1 MINSRH
7 YLNNAQVDE
16 PENWQDLEIT
26 LDFTK
31 DSLEPTINLDNL
43 EFVLDTATEIIS
55 TLETNGYYQGIPYR
69 IDVGDLMTPAL
80 SYVGYLDPTQA
91 PTVKASNRIEIALR
105 KQQGADW
112 LVEVAD
118 SFSFRYLASSGY
130 NGNGKINNSDYQ
142 KVNYIINY
150 IPDGVTLIILSIS
163 AFILAKELVDSVKR
177 IAKQTVDLIKQV
189 VPNTGTGVGAG
200 VVVVTS
206 WSIGQVVGA
215 IINLAIEIA
224 YAVGIIFALVKLI
237 EQIVEQLVPKKRFHL
252 GMGIKDLVQKACD
265 HLELTLDSDLLDS
278 LDNSEKWVIIPSKS
292 HKGGDP
298 PTGTPRGEWTELGVP
313 NSSDGIDTFG
323 DLIRFIKNTFNADY
337 KLKNGV
343 FKLERRDYWQ
353 GIASYTIPN
362 TFTNQDDL
370 RNENG
375 FNTDELVSNYVISW
389 DTDQQDL
396 NTLDNVN
403 GKTYQAVTSITSIQN
418 QELVLLKGLERVVIP
433 MSMAVRKDKLTAI
446 EEVLKVFLQAADFL
460 AGQLDNPQS
469 FGSQFSAR
477 VGSMH
482 ISSHFLS
489 RPKMV
494 VMQGSKLARDQRSI
508 MAASKLWE
516 NYHYIESFVTINDV
530 NNQQVIFK
538 EQEIPFCTAD
548 FVSLLDNN
556 FCNTVDGEKAQVTNL
571 VWRVEDDYATIT
583 YRVYRIYDNNLE
595 IKYLSV

>member
-1 MINSRH
+1 
-7 YLNNAQVDE
+7 
-16 PENWQDLEIT
+16 
-26 LDFTK
+26 
-31 DSLEPTINLDNL
+31 
-43 EFVLDTATEIIS
+43 
-55 TLETNGYYQGIPYR
+55 
-69 IDVGDLMTPAL
+69 
-80 SYVGYLDPTQA
+80 
-91 PTVKASNRIEIALR
+91 
-105 KQQGADW
+105 
-112 LVEVAD
+112 
-118 SFSFRYLASSGY
+118 
-130 NGNGKINNSDYQ
+130 
-142 KVNYIINY
+142 
-150 IPDGVTLIILSIS
+150 
-163 AFILAKELVDSVKR
+163 
-177 IAKQTVDLIKQV
+177 
-189 VPNTGTGVGAG
+189 
-200 VVVVTS
+200 
-206 WSIGQVVGA
+206 
-215 IINLAIEIA
+215 
-224 YAVGIIFALVKLI
+224 
-237 EQIVEQLVPKKRFHL
+237 
-252 GMGIKDLVQKACD
+252 
-265 HLELTLDSDLLDS
+265 
-278 LDNSEKWVIIPSKS
+278 
-292 HKGGDP
+292 
-298 PTGTPRGEWTELGVP
+298 
-313 NSSDGIDTFG
+313 
-323 DLIRFIKNTFNADY
+323 
-337 KLKNGV
+337 
-343 FKLERRDYWQ
+343 
-353 GIASYTIPN
+353 
-362 TFTNQDDL
+362 
-370 RNENG
+370 
-375 FNTDELVSNYVISW
+375 VISW

-595 IKYLSV
+595 INYLSV